1 MSMHNPPHPG
11 ELLREDV
18 LPALHV
24 SIEQLA
30 LHLQTSYEVLSQVVN
45 GSSPISK
52 DLAARLE
59 GAGIGKARHWLAMQ
73 SAHER
78 WLAENP
84 QQPHLFSR

>member
-1 MSMHNPPHPG
+1 MPLYDPAHPG

-30 LHLQTSYEVLSQVVN
+30 KRLHTSHEVLSQVMN
-45 GSSPISK
+45 GSSPISP
-52 DLAARLE
+52 DLADRLE
-59 GAGIGKARHWLAMQ
+59 RAGIGKARHWLAMQ

-78 WLAENP
+78 WLAETR
-84 QQPHLFSR
+84 QRPHHFDR